1 MSEMH
6 LTHQGF
12 SLMAQAIGG
21 AELCFTRV
29 QFGDSKVEGSVIE
42 PDATEQF
49 EFTDLIN
56 PHPLELPIVKIRPS
70 TNGTCSLTF
79 LIDNTHLETGFY
91 ARELGVFA
99 KVGDGAEQ
107 LYAYLHYGN
116 AQAEWVPSILDEAWS
131 IQVTI
136 AIAVENAANV
146 TAVLDTSLSY
156 VTIPDFT
163 EHINS
168 PNPHPNLIQRGSS
181 IESAEYLWASGGDS
195 SLDLISVADIGKQIL
210 GDTSTVAQ
218 LNSRLNQAEA
228 NLANVYTQLNARDE
242 MGLQGN
248 LLLIEDF
255 KDLDTVDLYKVKVIV
270 AVEGVSDLELQTDN
284 GIQAGAYYTLSD
296 GIRSEEVQIKALAK
310 NTGKFVA
317 TLFDTIKETYDLNC
331 TYLYRT
337 TAQISNGKAVGAGD
351 ITEAAYEFD
360 EVWQGVSANASAN
373 LSMNLKRSNAAAFDL
388 SGDYA
393 FTSNYEFTL
402 A

>member
-1 MSEMH
+1 MANLK
-6 LTHQGF
+6 LTRLGF
-12 SLMAQAIGG
+12 GLMAQAIGG

-29 QFGDSKVEGSVIE
+29 QFGDSKLGGSVIE

-49 EFTDLIN
+49 ELSDLLN
-56 PHPLELPIVKIRPS
+56 PHPLELPIVKIRPA
-70 TNGTCSLTF
+70 NGVCSLTF
-79 LIDNTHLETGFY
+79 LIDNTHLDTGFY

-107 LYAYLHYGN
+107 LYAYLNNGL
-116 AQAEWVPSILDEAWS
+116 QADFIPAVSDESWQ
-131 IQVTI
+131 IQVTL

-168 PNPHPNLIQRGSS
+168 TNPHPNLIQRGSS
-181 IESAEYLWASGGDS
+181 VTSAEYLWASGGDS
-195 SLDLISVADIGKQIL
+195 SLDLISVDDIGKQIL
-210 GDTSTVAQ
+210 GDTSSVAQ
-218 LNSRLNQAEA
+218 LNSRLNQVEA
-228 NLANVYTQLNARDE
+228 NLSNVYTQLNARDE
-242 MGLQGN
+242 IGLQGN
-248 LLLIEDF
+248 LLLVEDF

-270 AVEGVSDLELQTDN
+270 AVEGVDDLELQTDN
-284 GIQAGAYYTLSD
+284 GIQAGAFYTLSD
-296 GIRSEEVQIKALAK
+296 GIRSEEVQIKNLAK

-317 TLFDTIKETYDLNC
+317 TLFDTIKETYDLTC

-337 TAQISNGKAVGAGD
+337 TAQISGGKAVGAGD

-360 EVWQGVSANASAN
+360 EVWQGVSANATAN